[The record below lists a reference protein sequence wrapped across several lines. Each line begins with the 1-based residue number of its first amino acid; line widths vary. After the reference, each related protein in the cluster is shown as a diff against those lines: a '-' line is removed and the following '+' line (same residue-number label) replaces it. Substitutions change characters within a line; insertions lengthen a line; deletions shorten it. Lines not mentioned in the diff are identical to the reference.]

1 MKSEIIIENLI
12 GTLVINGEVDESKQ
26 TEIKEIVSGAILD
39 CVKNTAMID
48 EQTLIEKQITDVLSA
63 KNKPLLLRIRA
74 VKELASSYVM
84 KERSAI
90 TAQVDSF
97 INSLN

>member
-26 TEIKEIVSGAILD
+26 VAIKEVVSSTILD
-39 CVKNTAMID
+39 CVKNTTMID
-48 EQTLIEKQITDVLSA
+48 EQTLIEKQITAVLNA

-74 VKELASSYVM
+74 VKELVSSYLM
-84 KERSAI
+84 KERRTI
-90 TAQVDSF
+90 TTQVDSF
-97 INSLN
+97 INSLS

>member
-1 MKSEIIIENLI
+1 MKPEIIIENLI

-26 TEIKEIVSGAILD
+26 TEIKEVVSSTILD

-48 EQTLIEKQITDVLSA
+48 EQTLIEKQITDVLNA

-74 VKELASSYVM
+74 VKELAYSYVM

-90 TAQVDSF
+90 TAQVDNF
-97 INSLN
+97 LIL